1 MAYEKFKPAIWSQYI
16 QRELEKKC
24 KLVEDCWKKFEGEVK
39 HGKTVNIQGIGEV
52 SIGNYTGAPIGA
64 PQTVE
69 DKQTQLIIDQAKFFN
84 FMVDD
89 VDRAQSNPGLMES
102 IMQEATYRL
111 ALASDS
117 HVASLAKDSVQHS
130 ESLDLKTTKKAKEAI
145 DAGLLVLRNNDVA
158 IEDEVV
164 ITLTPMVYQLLR
176 DELVEY
182 KTNNDE
188 LIKKGIVGMY
198 DNCVVKMSTNMYNDG
213 ADDYC
218 MIRTKKAIA
227 FAQQIDEVEAYR
239 PDQLFSDAV
248 KGLSVF
254 GAKIVRPKELYVL
267 KVKNPKAEAAA
278 AGDEGDDNGDAE

>member
-1 MAYEKFKPAIWSQYI
+1 MSYENFKATIWSQYI

-24 KLVEDCWKKFEGEVK
+24 KLVEDCWRQFEGEVK
-39 HGKTVNIQGIGEV
+39 RGNTVNIQGIGEV
-52 SIGNYTGAPIGA
+52 SIGDYNGTAIGS

-69 DKQTQLIIDQAKFFN
+69 DSQVKLVIDQAKYFN

-89 VDRAQSNPGLMES
+89 VDKAQSNPGLMEEL
-102 IMQEATYRL
+102 MKEATYRL

-117 HVASLAKDSVQHS
+117 HVAGLAKDSVQKS
-130 ESLDLKTTKKAKEAI
+130 DSLEISATGTTKAKAAI
-145 DAGLLVLRNNDVA
+145 DAGLLVLRENDVA

-164 ITLTPMVYQLLR
+164 ITLSPFMYQLLR
-176 DELVEY
+176 DELAEY

-198 DNCVVKMSTNMYNDG
+198 DNCVVKMSTNLYNDG
-213 ADDYC
+213 TDDYC

-239 PDQLFSDAV
+239 PEQLFSDAV

-254 GAKIVRPKELYVL
+254 GAKIVRPKELYV
-267 KVKNPKAEAAA
+267 VKAHKKA
-278 AGDEGDDNGDAE
+278 